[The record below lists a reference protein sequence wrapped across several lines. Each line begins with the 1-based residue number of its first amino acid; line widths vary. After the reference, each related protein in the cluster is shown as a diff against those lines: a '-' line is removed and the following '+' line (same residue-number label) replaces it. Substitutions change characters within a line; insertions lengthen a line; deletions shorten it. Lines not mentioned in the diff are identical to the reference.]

1 MAFLPDGS
9 ALVTEKAG
17 HLKWWRA
24 GKANA
29 EVAGVPAVKPG
40 GQAGLLDVALSPG
53 FARDRLIYLTYSEPS
68 AVGGSGLAMAR
79 GARGGRRAVDR
90 GVRAVE
96 RRQGWAISCGDCLC
110 PDGHSLFLSPGERQR
125 LTPAQDAN
133 QPRGKILHPTLNG
146 QPAAG
151 NPWSN
156 KVGAATTTITS
167 PPENTGA
174 ARSAVGQ
181 AFTSP
186 GANRTPFETWS
197 TGHRNPYGLA
207 FDAAGRLRES
217 ENGPMGGDEINL
229 IKPGRNFGWPY
240 ASNGS
245 NYDGID
251 IPDHKPGDGYG
262 SPRLW

>member
-17 HLKWWRA
+17 HLKWRRA

-68 AVGGSGLAMAR
+68 AVGGSRLAMAR

-96 RRQGWAISCGDCLC
+96 RRQGWVISCGDCLC

-133 QPRGKILHPTLNG
+133 QPRGKILHLTLNG

-174 ARSAVGQ
+174 ARSAVG
-181 AFTSP
+181 
-186 GANRTPFETWS
+186 
-197 TGHRNPYGLA
+197 
-207 FDAAGRLRES
+207 
-217 ENGPMGGDEINL
+217 
-229 IKPGRNFGWPY
+229 
-240 ASNGS
+240 
-245 NYDGID
+245 
-251 IPDHKPGDGYG
+251 
-262 SPRLW
+262 